1 MKSVLFYEAL
11 DEANPQSVTI
21 LRGEG
26 GVRRPQ
32 GDMREAVGR
41 PQAAGRSP
49 SGGPGAGRTSGS
61 TSRRTRR
68 GF

>member
-26 GVRRPQ
+26 GVRRP
-32 GDMREAVGR
+32 
-41 PQAAGRSP
+41 
-49 SGGPGAGRTSGS
+49 
-61 TSRRTRR
+61 
-68 GF
+68 